1 MLRFAVTHEIFPRHP
16 IAALGV
22 VSLRNRWH
30 VPRLVPGFAPIQEY
44 RALADFKLP
53 FSQLCSRLDVR
64 HSRLS
69 QAHLTNL
76 SYDLW
81 GVLSQGVPQV
91 VSSVLTE
98 LGIGRHEDDDSF
110 SQSRTHRRRDV
121 VLNGERSQRLRRS
134 GHRRILH
141 SSTFARLEL

>member
-1 MLRFAVTHEIFPRHP
+1 MYTRLPRLESVTFLLLSSTFRFAAAHEVFPRHP
-16 IAALGV
+16 IATFSV
-22 VSLRNRWH
+22 VSLRNCWH
-30 VPRLVPGFAPIQEY
+30 IPRLVPSFAPIQEY

-76 SYDLW
+76 GYDVW
-81 GVLSQGVPQV
+81 GILSQGVPQI
-91 VSSVLTE
+91 VSSVLAE

-110 SQSRTHRRRDV
+110 SQARTHRRRDV
-121 VLNGERSQRLRRS
+121 VLNGECS
-134 GHRRILH
+134 
-141 SSTFARLEL
+141 